1 MADYSI
7 SIDAAGSAKNNER
20 DRSISGLFSY
30 TGGTYKTISRLTR
43 RGGIWCNCGGTS
55 QSVTLAVY
63 DQLLDGATVIKT
75 SDTVTC
81 KCYGTGPSA
90 DNYAQTT
97 FSNWTQAE
105 SNAAT
110 AAWAAGTLIVRRFV
124 TIKAYTSSNHGS
136 PVFRDG
142 QYSDVIAIQGS
153 TVPFTQYR
161 PVIALFDV
169 FRSDDGATENPE
181 STSVY
186 AKIRLK
192 MNDSTGLAD
201 SPKLRVYYAQDTD
214 PSTASSYLDI
224 GSTFGLSA
232 GNLNK
237 DKVVK
242 LTGTW
247 SNGADYY
254 FLLYFSAGYEVADG
268 RLDMAP
274 RAAIPIYIS
283 ENNMGVSI
291 GQYSSATKDAP
302 KFESRWPAYL
312 YGGIA
317 RIGDG
322 WTTLN
327 PATGSTPADYGGG
340 ALRCRAME
348 KLRVVDGSILVTP
361 GSSAVVLA
369 TLPGGYTP
377 GKSVFSMNACSGAR
391 LARIAVGGTGDT
403 YAGKLCLEWVKNL
416 SDGSNYTST
425 AIWVQCS
432 IYYWVD

>member
-7 SIDAAGSAKNNER
+7 SIDAAGSARNNER

-30 TGGTYKTISRLTR
+30 TGGTYNTISRLSR

-81 KCYGTGPSA
+81 KCYGSGPSA

-110 AAWAAGTLIVRRFV
+110 AAWAAGTLIIRRFV

-186 AKIRLK
+186 AKIRLR
-192 MNDSTGLAD
+192 MNDSAGLAD
-201 SPKLRVYYAQDTD
+201 SPRLRVYYAQDTD
-214 PSTASSYLDI
+214 PNTASSYLDI
-224 GSTFGLSA
+224 GSAFGLSA
-232 GNLNK
+232 GNLNT
-237 DKVVK
+237 DRVVK
-242 LTGTW
+242 LSGTW
-247 SNGADYY
+247 SNGADFF

-283 ENNMGVSI
+283 ENNRGVSI
-291 GQYSSATKDAP
+291 GQYSTATQDAP

-317 RIGDG
+317 QIGDG
-322 WTTLN
+322 SQNVFEVMGVQAGSVEGSTSTSGRTVDYDVVFDKAYAAAPVVVIGMQLGGDLATSYYAGRLSCALISVS
-327 PATGSTPADYGGG
+327 ATGFKVRSYNYTA
-340 ALRCRAME
+340 
-348 KLRVVDGSILVTP
+348 
-361 GSSAVVLA
+361 SSMAA
-369 TLPGGYTP
+369 KIGFTWAAFG
-377 GKSVFSMNACSGAR
+377 
-391 LARIAVGGTGDT
+391 RIA
-403 YAGKLCLEWVKNL
+403 
-416 SDGSNYTST
+416 
-425 AIWVQCS
+425 
-432 IYYWVD
+432 

>member
-20 DRSISGLFSY
+20 DRSISGLFPY
-30 TGGTYKTISRLTR
+30 TDGTYKTISLLTR
-43 RGGIWCNCGGTS
+43 RGGVWCNCGGTS

-63 DQLLDGATVIKT
+63 DQMITGTTVIKT

-81 KCYGTGPSA
+81 KCYGTGPSS

-110 AAWAAGTLIVRRFV
+110 AAWAAGTLIIRRFV
-124 TIKAYTSSNHGS
+124 TIKAYTSSKHGS

-142 QYSDVIAIQGS
+142 YYSDVIAIQGS

-192 MNDSTGLAD
+192 MNDSAGLAD
-201 SPKLRVYYAQDTD
+201 SPKLRVYFAHDTD
-214 PSTASSYLDI
+214 PDTTSSYLDI
-224 GSTFGLSA
+224 GSAFGLTA
-232 GNLNK
+232 ENLNT

-247 SNGADYY
+247 LNSADYY

-283 ENNMGVSI
+283 ETNNGVSI
-291 GQYSSATKDAP
+291 GQYSSATQDAP
-302 KFESRWPAYL
+302 KFESHWPAYL
-312 YGGIA
+312 YGGIVQ
-317 RIGDG
+317 IGDG
-322 WTTLN
+322 WTELN
-327 PATGSTPADYGGG
+327 PLVGSTPAEYGGG
-340 ALRCRAME
+340 ALRCRAIEDM
-348 KLRVVDGSILVTP
+348 RVVDGSMMVSP
-361 GSSAVVLA
+361 GADTIVLA
-369 TLPGGYTP
+369 TLPSGYTP
-377 GKSVFSMNACSGAR
+377 TKSVFSMNACSGGR
-391 LARIAVGGTGDT
+391 VARIAVGGAGDAN
-403 YAGKLCLEWVKNL
+403 AGKLCLSWVKNL
-416 SDGSNYTST
+416 SDGASYTDA

-432 IYYWVD
+432 IAYWVN

>member
-20 DRSISGLFSY
+20 DRSISDLFSY
-30 TGGTYKTISRLTR
+30 TGGTYKTISLLTR

-63 DQLLDGATVIKT
+63 DQMITGTTVIKT

-81 KCYGTGPSA
+81 KCYGTGPSS
-90 DNYAQTT
+90 DNYAKTT
-97 FSNWTQAE
+97 FANWTQAE

-110 AAWAAGTLIVRRFV
+110 AAWAAGTLIIRRFV
-124 TIKAYTSSNHGS
+124 TIKAYTSSKHGS

-142 QYSDVIAIQGS
+142 QYSDVIAVQGS

-192 MNDSTGLAD
+192 MNDSAGLAD

-214 PSTASSYLDI
+214 PDTASSYLDI
-224 GSTFGLSA
+224 GSAFGLSA
-232 GNLNK
+232 GNLNTNR
-237 DKVVK
+237 VVK
-242 LTGTW
+242 LSGTW

-283 ENNMGVSI
+283 ENNKGVSI
-291 GQYSSATKDAP
+291 GQYSSATQDVP

-322 WTTLN
+322 WTELTPIN
-327 PATGSTPADYGGG
+327 ATTPGDYGGG
-340 ALRCRAME
+340 VLRCRAIE
-348 KLRVVDGSILVTP
+348 NKRIIDGSVKVMPASTAVTI
-361 GSSAVVLA
+361 A
-369 TLPGGYTP
+369 TLPAEYA
-377 GKSVFSMNACSGAR
+377 SSHAVYALNACSGQR
-391 LARIAVGGTGDT
+391 VARIRVYNDKLAV
-403 YAGKLCLEWVKNL
+403 EWVCNL
-416 SDGSNYTST
+416 SDGSKYTSGEL
-425 AIWVQCS
+425 WVQCS
-432 IYYWVD
+432 IEYWVD